1 MDDKKRDAAINQA
14 LRLLSD
20 RAHSRSELES
30 KLKSRGHAPEAI
42 SRAMERLEQLK
53 LIDDRAFAGNCME
66 SLAKRR
72 PEGRIKTLAR
82 LKQKGLSE
90 EIVEEMMKG
99 YDPEKLCAAAA
110 EKKMRTLSGTPEV
123 KRKKLLTFLRNRG
136 FDWQAINQ
144 ALTKLGAPEED
155 QDDYQSPG
163 LTRF

>member
-1 MDDKKRDAAINQA
+1 MDDKKRNAAINQA
-14 LRLLSD
+14 VRLLSA

-90 EIVEEMMKG
+90 EIVEEMMVD
-99 YDPEKLCAAAA
+99 YDPIKLCAAAA
-110 EKKMRTLSGTPEV
+110 EKKMRTLSGTPDA

-136 FDWQAINQ
+136 FDWHAINQ
-144 ALTKLGAPEED
+144 TLAKLGTPQED
-155 QDDYQSPG
+155 KDDQEDNQG
-163 LTRF
+163 LD